1 MTNDTHSTTED
12 TKPTDESKP
21 TDDPK
26 RADDPKSV
34 AEQRPND
41 ATSDRERPSSGVQSP
56 TAAID
61 PTSDSGLGLALE
73 RRHVIAST
81 LAAIGLAGAGTAQA
95 RHENNGNGNG
105 QGQGNGGGNGHG
117 QGQSDIDVKTGH
129 VSHESPG
136 APEDGTWN
144 TYEVDQQSVE
154 FEDSF
159 EAPPVVFIGAADYTT
174 IGMFRAVDVT
184 EDGFESRWM
193 VYQSESFAPPD
204 AQWVAV
210 GQS

>member
-1 MTNDTHSTTED
+1 MTNDTDSTTKD

-21 TDDPK
+21 TP
-26 RADDPKSV
+26 ADDHRSS
-34 AEQRPND
+34 ESE
-41 ATSDRERPSSGVQSP
+41 TDRERPSRRVQSS
-56 TAAID
+56 TAAVD
-61 PTSDSGLGLALE
+61 PTSDSGIGLALE

-81 LAAIGLAGAGTAQA
+81 LAAVGLAGANTAQA
-95 RHENNGNGNG
+95 RHENNGQGNGNG
-105 QGQGNGGGNGHG
+105 QGHGGGNGQG

-136 APEDGTWN
+136 AADDGSWN
-144 TYEVDQQSVE
+144 TSEVDQQSVE
-154 FEDSF
+154 FEESF

-174 IGMFRAVDVT
+174 IGMFRAIEVT